1 MADGLSEKR
10 LERIE
15 PVLRR
20 YVDDGELPGYLLSIS
35 RRGREALFLSGG
47 LMDVE
52 RGRRFERDAIARIY
66 SMTKPIASVA
76 LMQLYEQGAFQLDD
90 PVSRYIPGWERL
102 QVFAG
107 GDEHHYGTRAPDRP
121 MIVKDLLTHTSGLT
135 YGFMHSHPVDA
146 LYRARIG
153 ARDSLEAVVATLGEL
168 PLQFSPGTRW
178 QYGMSTDM
186 VGYLVQVLSGQPLDD
201 YIAAHV
207 TGPLGMTDS
216 GFSVPADKAD
226 RFAACYE
233 CGSGEPGTPA
243 YRLTDDPATSR
254 YLGPPAMLSGG
265 GGMVATIDDYRR
277 FAAMLLGKGELDGVR
292 LLGRK
297 TVEYMTRNHL
307 PGHGDLAAMGMPVF
321 SETPFAGVGF
331 GLGFSVALDP
341 AAANVI
347 DSPGQFAWGGM
358 AGTYFWVD
366 PVEELSVIFFA
377 QLIHSDAIPSSPPRL
392 LRRGLKPLIYQAL
405 ID

>member
-10 LERIE
+10 LARIE

-146 LYRARIG
+146 LYRARIS
-153 ARDSLEAVVATLGEL
+153 ARAIRWRRWWRRSAICRCSSRPARAGSTACPPTWSATWCRCC
-168 PLQFSPGTRW
+168 PASRSTITSPNTSPGRW
-178 QYGMSTDM
+178 
-186 VGYLVQVLSGQPLDD
+186 
-201 YIAAHV
+201 A
-207 TGPLGMTDS
+207 
-216 GFSVPADKAD
+216 
-226 RFAACYE
+226 
-233 CGSGEPGTPA
+233 
-243 YRLTDDPATSR
+243 
-254 YLGPPAMLSGG
+254 
-265 GGMVATIDDYRR
+265 
-277 FAAMLLGKGELDGVR
+277 
-292 LLGRK
+292 
-297 TVEYMTRNHL
+297 
-307 PGHGDLAAMGMPVF
+307 
-321 SETPFAGVGF
+321 
-331 GLGFSVALDP
+331 
-341 AAANVI
+341 
-347 DSPGQFAWGGM
+347 
-358 AGTYFWVD
+358 
-366 PVEELSVIFFA
+366 
-377 QLIHSDAIPSSPPRL
+377 
-392 LRRGLKPLIYQAL
+392 
-405 ID
+405 

>member
-1 MADGLSEKR
+1 MRMRNDPAAGRAAGKGALMADGLSDER

-20 YVDDGELPGYLLSIS
+20 YVDDGELPGYMLSIS
-35 RRGREALFLSGG
+35 RRGREALFLAGG

-76 LMQLYEQGAFQLDD
+76 LMQLYERGAFQLDD

-153 ARDSLEAVVATLGEL
+153 ANDSLEAVVATLCEL

-186 VGYLVQVLSGQPLDD
+186 VGYLCRCC
-201 YIAAHV
+201 
-207 TGPLGMTDS
+207 
-216 GFSVPADKAD
+216 PAS
-226 RFAACYE
+226 R
-233 CGSGEPGTPA
+233 STI
-243 YRLTDDPATSR
+243 TS
-254 YLGPPAMLSGG
+254 PS
-265 GGMVATIDDYRR
+265 T
-277 FAAMLLGKGELDGVR
+277 
-292 LLGRK
+292 
-297 TVEYMTRNHL
+297 
-307 PGHGDLAAMGMPVF
+307 
-321 SETPFAGVGF
+321 
-331 GLGFSVALDP
+331 
-341 AAANVI
+341 
-347 DSPGQFAWGGM
+347 SPGRWA
-358 AGTYFWVD
+358 
-366 PVEELSVIFFA
+366 
-377 QLIHSDAIPSSPPRL
+377 
-392 LRRGLKPLIYQAL
+392 
-405 ID
+405 